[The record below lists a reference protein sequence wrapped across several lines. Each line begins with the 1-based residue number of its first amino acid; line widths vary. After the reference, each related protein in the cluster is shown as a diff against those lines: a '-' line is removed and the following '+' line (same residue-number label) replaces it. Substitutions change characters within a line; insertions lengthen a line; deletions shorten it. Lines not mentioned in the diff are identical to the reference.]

1 MYSTSSIATSVIL
14 SAYSYI
20 SMCNA
25 PHSEKADVILSFKC
39 FIRVA
44 IPAVGSY
51 MVYII
56 SLCLLT
62 ANVQIIASPMYQS
75 HDYTFTS

>member
-25 PHSEKADVILSFKC
+25 PHSEKADAILSFKC

-44 IPAVGSY
+44 ISELYGVHYLS
-51 MVYII
+51 V
-56 SLCLLT
+56 
-62 ANVQIIASPMYQS
+62 SP
-75 HDYTFTS
+75 

>member
-25 PHSEKADVILSFKC
+25 PHSEKANVILSLKC
-39 FIRVA
+39 FIRVV
-44 IPAVGSY
+44 IPAVRSY
-51 MVYII
+51 MVYVI
-56 SLCLLT
+56 SVCLH
-62 ANVQIIASPMYQS
+62 S
-75 HDYTFTS
+75 HHTNIQVSYYYS